1 MDAAD
6 DTPLIFAQHS
16 YGEHSLQR
24 VGTWKFPPQLAGD
37 DKGYWIVFIHGGA
50 WRDPR
55 KLYPGF
61 VPCIRSLLASA
72 NPSGPGLT
80 SSGIRA
86 FASIDYRLS
95 PHPEFPQD
103 PSSVP
108 PSELREARHPDHLL
122 DVRAALASLQE
133 RYAFGD
139 RYVLIGHSAGATMA
153 YQLAMG
159 GAAIGLGAPAAPTP
173 SVILPSAVVGVSGIY
188 ELRKFVQRHG
198 PAYAAFVAG
207 AFGDDESAWNDR
219 IPACYSGS
227 FSEQLGSTRAYL
239 SWSPG
244 DQLVDETEI
253 DLMAK
258 RLGEDKVQVK
268 VTKDLTG
275 NHDVVLEEGT
285 QLAHIIKTVLAN
297 LAGP

>member
-1 MDAAD
+1 MDAAN
-6 DTPLIFAQHS
+6 DTPLIFSEHS

-24 VGTWKFPPQLAGD
+24 VGTWQFPHHLAGD
-37 DKGYWIVFIHGGA
+37 EKGYWIIFIHGGA

-61 VPCIRSLLASA
+61 LPCIRSLLTST

-95 PHPEFPQD
+95 SHPEFPQD
-103 PSSVP
+103 PSAVP

-122 DVRAALASLQE
+122 DVRAALASLQA

-159 GAAIGLGAPAAPTP
+159 EAAIGLGAPAAPSP
-173 SVILPSAVVGVSGIY
+173 SVTLPVALVGVSGIY
-188 ELRKFVQRHG
+188 ELRKFGERHG
-198 PAYAAFVAG
+198 PAYVTFIAG
-207 AFGDDESAWNDR
+207 AFGDDESTWNNGM
-219 IPACYSGS
+219 PACYGGS
-227 FSEQLGSTRAYL
+227 FSEQLASTRAYL
-239 SWSPG
+239 SWSPE
-244 DQLVDETEI
+244 DQLVDEIEI

-258 RLGEDKVQVK
+258 RLGQDQVEVK
-268 VTKDLTG
+268 VTKNLTG
-275 NHDVVLEEGT
+275 NHDIVWEEGT
-285 QLAHIIKTVLAN
+285 QLARLIRSVLDD
-297 LAGP
+297 L

>member
-1 MDAAD
+1 MDAAN
-6 DTPLIFAQHS
+6 DTPLTFAEHS
-16 YGEHSLQR
+16 YGEHTLQR
-24 VGTWKFPPQLAGD
+24 VGTWQFPPHLPGD
-37 DKGYWIVFIHGGA
+37 EKGYWLIFIHGGA

-61 VPCIRSLLASA
+61 LPSIRSLLASA
-72 NPSGPGLT
+72 NSSGPGLA

-108 PSELREARHPDHLL
+108 SSELRNARHPDHLL

-159 GAAIGLGAPAAPTP
+159 GAAIGSQVPATPSP
-173 SVILPSAVVGVSGIY
+173 SVILPAALVGVSGIY
-188 ELRKFVQRHG
+188 ELRKFGERHG
-198 PAYAAFVAG
+198 PAYATFIAG
-207 AFGDDESAWNDR
+207 AFGDDEAIWNDGM
-219 IPACYSGS
+219 PACYGAS
-227 FSEQLGSTRAYL
+227 FGEQLGSRRVYL
-239 SWSPG
+239 SWSPE
-244 DQLVDETEI
+244 DQLVDEIEI

-258 RLGEDKVQVK
+258 RLEEDGVQVK
-268 VTKDLTG
+268 VTKNLTG
-275 NHDVVLEEGT
+275 NHDIVWEEGT
-285 QLAHIIKTVLAN
+285 QLAHLIRGVLDDLQSA
-297 LAGP
+297 